1 MHLLA
6 RRRTQITL
14 CRLRKLGYAGASNHE
29 DEPHLILR
37 NAREEPRSSSLPEP
51 ASKRINDG
59 GAILLALP
67 IPKAVFAIDRQ
78 GVDVGK

>member
-6 RRRTQITL
+6 RRRTQASL
-14 CRLRKLGYAGASNHE
+14 CRLRKLGYAAASNQSFE
-29 DEPHLILR
+29 
-37 NAREEPRSSSLPEP
+37 ARVKSPSSSSLPEP
-51 ASKRINDG
+51 ASKRVNDG